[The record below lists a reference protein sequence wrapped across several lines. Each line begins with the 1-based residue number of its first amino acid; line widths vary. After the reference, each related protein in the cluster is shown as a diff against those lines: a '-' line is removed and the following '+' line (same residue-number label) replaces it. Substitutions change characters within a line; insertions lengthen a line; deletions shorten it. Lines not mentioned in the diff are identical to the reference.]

1 MDGARGLERDGFR
14 PSALGYDLGMIF
26 SHNRFAL
33 FRIMLE
39 GER

>member
-1 MDGARGLERDGFR
+1 MDCFGGLERDGFR

-26 SHNRFAL
+26 SDNCFAL